1 MGTPIEKLVVIEKIV
16 KIVPNRYEAVRV
28 MAKEARRINSLII
41 RGAPADS
48 DYKPTTA
55 AMERFCDNRVKFEY
69 VKETPDTGDFFEEE

>member
-1 MGTPIEKLVVIEKIV
+1 MGTPIEKLVVIEKIT
-16 KIVPNRYEAVRV
+16 KIIPNRYEAVRV

-55 AMERFCDNRVKFEY
+55 AMERLCDNRVTFKY
-69 VKETPDTGDFFEEE
+69 VEDEPETGDFFEEE